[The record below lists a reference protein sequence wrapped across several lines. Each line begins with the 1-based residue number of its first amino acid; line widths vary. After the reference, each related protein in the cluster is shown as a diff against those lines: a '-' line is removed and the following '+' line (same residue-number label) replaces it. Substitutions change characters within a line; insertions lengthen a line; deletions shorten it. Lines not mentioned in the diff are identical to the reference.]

1 MAVEETAHR
10 RIILSR
16 SERIRRFYDE
26 LHKKYGPQGWWP
38 GDSPLECIV
47 GAILTQSTSW
57 KNVEK
62 AISNLKNAGLLTVER
77 LGLVTPEE
85 LAALVRP
92 SGYYNQKA
100 VKIKNFISFL
110 CANYAGSLERMFAED
125 KAVLR
130 GKLLSI
136 KGIGPETA
144 DSIMLYAGGVPV
156 FVVDAYTW
164 RVLSRHGIVPAE
176 TTYAEMQEVFT
187 GSLDEDAGLYNEY
200 HALIVRLGKEHCRK
214 SSPVCEGCPLE
225 YDPHFV

>member
-1 MAVEETAHR
+1 M
-10 RIILSR
+10 SR

-26 LHKKYGPQGWWP
+26 LYKKYGPQEWWP

-62 AISNLKNAGLLTVER
+62 AISNLKNEGLLSVDK
-77 LGLVTPEE
+77 LSLVTAEE
-85 LAALVRP
+85 LAELVRP

-100 VKIKNFISFL
+100 IKIKNFITFL
-110 CANYAGSLERMFAED
+110 STEYAGSLGEMFGED
-125 KAVLR
+125 KSVLR
-130 GKLLSI
+130 EKLLAV

-144 DSIMLYAGGVPV
+144 DSIMLYAGGMPV

-164 RVLSRHGIVPAE
+164 RVLSRHGIVPE
-176 TTYAEMQEVFT
+176 QTTYTEMQEVFT
-187 GSLDEDAGLYNEY
+187 DSLDENAGLFNEY

-214 SSPVCEGCPLE
+214 NQPVCEGCPLE
-225 YDPHFV
+225 FDPHFV

>member
-1 MAVEETAHR
+1 M
-10 RIILSR
+10 SR

-38 GDSPLECIV
+38 GDSTLECIV

-62 AISNLKNAGLLTVER
+62 AITNLKNAGLLTVER

-110 CANYAGSLERMFAED
+110 SADYGGSLEEMFAED
-125 KAVLR
+125 KVVLR
-130 GKLLSI
+130 EKLLSI

-144 DSIMLYAGGVPV
+144 DSILLYAGGMPV

-225 YDPHFV
+225 FDPHFVTEG

>member
-1 MAVEETAHR
+1 
-10 RIILSR
+10 LSR

-26 LHKKYGPQGWWP
+26 LYKKYGPQGWWP

-62 AISNLKNAGLLTVER
+62 AISNLKNEGLLSVDK
-77 LGLVTPEE
+77 LSMVTAEE
-85 LAALVRP
+85 LAALVRS

-100 VKIKNFISFL
+100 IKIKNFITFL
-110 CANYAGSLERMFAED
+110 STEYAGSLERMFAEE
-125 KAVLR
+125 KSVLR
-130 GKLLSI
+130 ERLLSV

-144 DSIMLYAGGVPV
+144 DSILLYAGGMPV

-164 RVLSRHGIVPAE
+164 RVLSRHGIVPVE

-187 GSLDEDAGLYNEY
+187 DSLDEDAGLFNEY

-214 SSPVCEGCPLE
+214 SQPICEGCPLE
-225 YDPHFV
+225 FDPHFV